1 MDYFNLYNSCT
12 LCPRACHANR
22 TEFGQGFCG
31 ETSSLRVARAGLHF
45 WEEPSISGDSGSGAI
60 FFSGCSLRC
69 VYCQNNSISHCGYGV
84 EVTADRLSK
93 MMLELQQNG
102 ANNINLVTA
111 GHYVPH
117 VLSALDAA
125 KKSGL
130 SIPVVYNSSG
140 YESVSALKLLDGY
153 IDVYL
158 PDYKYFSE
166 QTAAELSS
174 ARDYP
179 TVAAAAFNEMFRQV
193 GTPVFNSKG
202 ILIRGM
208 IARHLV
214 LPMHTHEAIR
224 VIDYLFESFGNSI
237 LYSIMSQ
244 YTPPENELACQPL
257 NRRLTKV
264 EYNRVVDHCISIGIE
279 NGYFQNINSSAKNFT
294 PEFDGTGVLYKRT
307 HP

>member
-1 MDYFNLYNSCT
+1 MYNGCT
-12 LCPRACHANR
+12 LCPRTCHANR
-22 TEFGQGFCG
+22 TELGKGFCG
-31 ETSSLRVARAGLHF
+31 ESTVLRVARSGLHF
-45 WEEPSISGDSGSGAI
+45 WEEPPISGGSGSGAI
-60 FFSGCSLRC
+60 FFSGCPLRC
-69 VYCQNNSISHCGYGV
+69 VYCQNNSISHGGFGV
-84 EVTADRLSK
+84 EVTADRLSE

-111 GHYVPH
+111 CHFLPH

-130 SIPVVYNSSG
+130 NIPVVYNSSG

-158 PDYKYFSE
+158 PDFKYFSAK
-166 QTAAELSS
+166 TAAELSS
-174 ARDYP
+174 APDYP
-179 TVAAAAFNEMFRQV
+179 TVAAAAFKEMFLQV
-193 GTPVFNSKG
+193 GAPVFNSNG
-202 ILIRGM
+202 ALIKGM

-224 VIDYLFESFGNSI
+224 VIDYLFECFGNSI

-244 YTPPENELACQPL
+244 YTPPETELASRSL

-264 EYNRVVDHCISIGIE
+264 EYNRVVDHCLSIGIE
-279 NGYFQNINSSAKNFT
+279 NGYFQNINSSAKSFT